1 MPAVTRSGIG
11 LWHATLHTFTCAGD
25 RPALQPETTHVLED
39 LALDRSL
46 QLALEDLGFGKPTAV
61 QQDVIPLALSGS
73 DLRVSAPTGSGKTLA
88 YLLPGLQR
96 LLQAPLPTDGG
107 TLLLVLVPTRE
118 LARQVLKTAR
128 QLLGKS
134 TLRADALT
142 GGADFKYQKSL
153 LRKNPEVVIAT
164 PGRLLE
170 HCEHGSADLRGLQVL
185 VIDEADRML
194 DLGFRDDVLKIA
206 GFCPAER
213 QTLLLSATLHARGLS
228 DMSAALQ
235 QDPVAVSCGDI
246 RSAHESIHHQ
256 RILADSQEHKDKL
269 LLALLQDSGR
279 KQLVFANKRS
289 TASRLADFLRHHGLR
304 AGCLH
309 GEMTTEERKA
319 IVTRFEQGGVST
331 VTASDVAARGLD
343 IQGIDTVI
351 NYDLPRSGDDYLHR
365 TGRTGRAD
373 SKGTAISLVTAAD
386 WNLMISIQRYLN
398 ITMEPRALAG
408 LKARYAGPKKMKS
421 SGKASGSKK
430 KAPVAKKKVR
440 ARDSKAKGKPRKTT
454 SAWPANDGFA
464 PLMKKRREPND
475 E

>member
-1 MPAVTRSGIG
+1 M
-11 LWHATLHTFTCAGD
+11 
-25 RPALQPETTHVLED
+25 THVLENLD
-39 LALDRSL
+39 LDRSL
-46 QLALEDLGFGKPTAV
+46 QLALEELAFGRPTAV
-61 QQDVIPLALSGS
+61 QQDVIPLALAGT

-88 YLLPGLQR
+88 YLLPGLQA
-96 LLQAPLPTDGG
+96 LLRDTLPTDGG
-107 TLLLVLVPTRE
+107 TLMLVLVPTRE
-118 LARQVLKTAR
+118 LARQVLKSCR
-128 QLLGKS
+128 QLLAKS
-134 TLRADALT
+134 PLRADALT

-170 HCEHGSADLRGLQVL
+170 HCEHRSADLSGLKVL

-194 DLGFRDDVLKIA
+194 DMGFRDDVLKIA
-206 GFCPAER
+206 AFCPPQR
-213 QTLLLSATLHARGLS
+213 QTLLLSATLHARGLG

-235 QDPVAVSCGDI
+235 KDPVTVSCGDI
-246 RSAHESIHHQ
+246 RAAHESIHHQ
-256 RILADSQEHKDKL
+256 RILADNQDHKDKL

-289 TASRLADFLRHHGLR
+289 TASRLADYLRHHGLR

-309 GEMTTEERKA
+309 GEMSTEERKA
-319 IVTRFEQGGVST
+319 IVTRFEQGGVTT

-373 SKGTAISLVTAAD
+373 HKGTAVSLVSAAD
-386 WNLMISIQRYLN
+386 WNLMISIQRYLK
-398 ITMEPRALAG
+398 IEMEPRSLPG

-430 KAPVAKKKVR
+430 KAPAVKKKVR
-440 ARDSKAKGKPRKTT
+440 ARDTKAKGKPRK
-454 SAWPANDGFA
+454 SPAARPANDGFA
-464 PLMKKRREPND
+464 PLMKKRREPD
-475 E
+475 KD